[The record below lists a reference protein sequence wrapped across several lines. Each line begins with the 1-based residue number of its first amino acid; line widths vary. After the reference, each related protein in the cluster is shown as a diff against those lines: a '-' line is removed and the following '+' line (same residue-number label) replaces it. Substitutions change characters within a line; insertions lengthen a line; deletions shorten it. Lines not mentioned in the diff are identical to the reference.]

1 MQLLSYA
8 AKTSRGLLF
17 AFGITAPLIRGFF
30 LAVLAVCFLAACER
44 APTLPKLSSHDVIV
58 AFGDSLTH
66 GTGAS
71 DDTAYPAVLASLTG
85 RTVINA
91 GVPGDTT
98 SSGLQRLP
106 EVLAEHKPRLVLLCL
121 GGNDML
127 KRQPA
132 ASTENNLRLLV
143 QTIRASGAE
152 VVLIGVPEPK
162 LFGGAPDFYTRIAE
176 DMKLPLERDAFN
188 DVLKDNRLKSD
199 PIHANA
205 AGYRQVAERLNAF
218 LREAGAL

>member
-1 MQLLSYA
+1 MYSA
-8 AKTSRGLLF
+8 SR
-17 AFGITAPLIRGFF
+17 FF
-30 LAVLAVCFLAACER
+30 IAVCVAFLLAACDR
-44 APTLPKLSSHDVIV
+44 APTLPKLNSHDVIV

-71 DDTAYPAVLASLTG
+71 EDTAYPAVLAALTG

-98 SSGLQRLP
+98 ASALQRLP
-106 EVLAEHKPRLVLLCL
+106 EVLAEHQPRLVLLCL

-127 KRQPA
+127 RKHPQA
-132 ASTENNLRLLV
+132 TTENNLRLLV

-152 VVLIGVPEPK
+152 VMLIAVPEPK
-162 LFGGAPDFYTRIAE
+162 LFGGAPGFYARLAE
-176 DMKLPLERDAFN
+176 EMQLPLEREVFS

-205 AGYRQVAERLNAF
+205 AGYRVVAERLAEF
-218 LREAGAL
+218 LRGTGAL

>member
-1 MQLLSYA
+1 L
-8 AKTSRGLLF
+8 
-17 AFGITAPLIRGFF
+17 
-30 LAVLAVCFLAACER
+30 LAACER
-44 APTLPKLSSHDVIV
+44 APTLPRLNAHDVIV

-71 DDTAYPAVLASLTG
+71 EATAYPAVLASMTG
-85 RTVINA
+85 HTVINA

-98 SSGLQRLP
+98 ATALQRLP
-106 EVLAEHKPRLVLLCL
+106 AMLDEYKPRLVLLCL

-127 KRQPA
+127 KRQPE

-143 QTIRASGAE
+143 QTIRASGAS

-162 LFGGAPDFYTRIAE
+162 LFGGAPDFYTRVAK
-176 DMKLPLERDAFN
+176 DMQLPLEREIFN
-188 DVLKDNRLKSD
+188 DVLKDNRLKAD

-205 AGYRQVAERLNAF
+205 AGYRIVAERLNTL

>member
-1 MQLLSYA
+1 MRLTQ
-8 AKTSRGLLF
+8 RFFF
-17 AFGITAPLIRGFF
+17 AFFAL
-30 LAVLAVCFLAACER
+30 LLLAACER
-44 APTLPKLSSHDVIV
+44 APTLPKLSPHDVIV

-71 DDTAYPAVLASLTG
+71 RDTAYPAVLASLTG

-98 SSGLQRLP
+98 ASALQRLP
-106 EVLAEHKPRLVLLCL
+106 AVLGEHQPRLVLLCL

-127 KRQPA
+127 RKHPEA
-132 ASTENNLRLLV
+132 ATENNLRLLV

-152 VVLIGVPEPK
+152 VMLIAVPQPT
-162 LFGGAPDFYTRIAE
+162 LFGGAPDFYDRVAK
-176 DMKLPLERDAFN
+176 DMQLPLEADIFN
-188 DVLKDNRLKSD
+188 AVLKDNRLKAD

-205 AGYRQVAERLNAF
+205 AGYRVVAERLAEF
-218 LREAGAL
+218 LRETGAL

>member
-1 MQLLSYA
+1 MQA
-8 AKTSRGLLF
+8 ASR
-17 AFGITAPLIRGFF
+17 FF
-30 LAVLAVCFLAACER
+30 FAVCVAFLLAACDR
-44 APTLPKLSSHDVIV
+44 APTLPKLSPHDVIV

-71 DDTAYPAVLASLTG
+71 SDTAYPAVLATLTG

-98 SSGLQRLP
+98 MSGLQRLP

-127 KRQPA
+127 RKHPA
-132 ASTENNLRLLV
+132 AATENNLRLLV

-152 VVLIGVPEPK
+152 VVLIGVPQPK
-162 LFGGAPDFYTRIAE
+162 LFGGAPDYYARVAE
-176 DMKLPLERDAFN
+176 EMQLPLEDEVFD

-205 AGYRQVAERLNAF
+205 AGYRVVAERLVEF

>member
-1 MQLLSYA
+1 MQRAQRYFIALV
-8 AKTSRGLLF
+8 
-17 AFGITAPLIRGFF
+17 
-30 LAVLAVCFLAACER
+30 AVLFLAACER
-44 APTLPKLSSHDVIV
+44 TPTLPKLNSHDVIV

-71 DDTAYPAVLASLTG
+71 DDTAYPAVLAALTG
-85 RTVINA
+85 RSVINA

-98 SSGLQRLP
+98 DTGLQRLP
-106 EVLAEHKPRLVLLCL
+106 SVLDEYKPRLVLLCL

-127 KRQPA
+127 RKQPEA
-132 ASTENNLRLLV
+132 ATENNLRLLV
-143 QTIRASGAE
+143 RTIRASGAE

-162 LFGGAPDFYTRIAE
+162 LFGGAPDFYARVAR
-176 DMKLPLERDAFN
+176 DMKLPLEDEAFN
-188 DVLKDNRLKSD
+188 EVLKDNRLKSD

-205 AGYRQVAERLNAF
+205 EGYRVVAERLAEF

>member
-1 MQLLSYA
+1 MPAVRRYLLA
-8 AKTSRGLLF
+8 LVAV
-17 AFGITAPLIRGFF
+17 F
-30 LAVLAVCFLAACER
+30 LLAACER
-44 APTLPKLSSHDVIV
+44 APTLSRLSPHCVIL

-71 DDTAYPAVLASLTG
+71 EDTAYPAVLASLTG

-98 SSGLQRLP
+98 TSALRRLP
-106 EVLAEHKPRLVLLCL
+106 EVLAEYRPRLVLLCL

-127 KRQPA
+127 GKQPE
-132 ASTENNLRLLV
+132 STTENNLRLLI

-162 LFGGAPDFYTRIAE
+162 LFGGAPDFYARVAR
-176 DMKLPLERDAFN
+176 DMRLPLEDEVFN
-188 DVLKDNRLKSD
+188 EVLKDNRLKSD

-205 AGYRQVAERLNAF
+205 AGYRVVAERLAEF
-218 LREAGAL
+218 LRKAGAL

>member
-1 MQLLSYA
+1 MQLIQRSLF
-8 AKTSRGLLF
+8 TLF
-17 AFGITAPLIRGFF
+17 ALF
-30 LAVLAVCFLAACER
+30 LLAACDR
-44 APTLPKLSSHDVIV
+44 APTLPKLSPHDVIV

-127 KRQPA
+127 RKQPE

-143 QTIRASGAE
+143 QTIRASGAN